1 MDKYLIGNR
10 IRWARDKKNLSQEK
24 LAEIV
29 GLSTT
34 TISHIENGECN
45 PSFYT
50 IAVIAEALGVSLD
63 ALIAPEM
70 PDEKKNYLYEI
81 NVKLNNMEE
90 WDLEYFNNY
99 IDLWIFT
106 EKNRKK
112 RMLEAYNEKQT

>member
-34 TISHIENGECN
+34 TISHIENGENN

-50 IAVIAEALGVSLD
+50 IAVIAEALGISLD
-63 ALIAPEM
+63 ALIAPEL